1 MPRQAGSRLSSQTLG
16 VTISATMKKSSRIR
30 YPLFELTGSE
40 FEHLAADL
48 LAAAD
53 PELTLS
59 PADSRHW
66 VDAIGSRR
74 TSSGI
79 RTVAMEA
86 SHRRSLQGEALRR
99 FVDRI
104 AKEDHTFDEF
114 IFVTSSPVGEA
125 TRAALLSAAVDYSLT
140 LIGQDELLALL
151 DKHQRVAAKYFR
163 QVKARVQ
170 VQRSFLLVSSA
181 GVVLSLL
188 GLGSGLYNFIA
199 TKSEPP
205 SALSMQVKS
214 VEDSLAR
221 LGDLERGLLAL
232 KVDLENKARE
242 SAQVSKEY
250 EEAMRLKALTSEQLE
265 SVRRAVSSQS
275 RSDVFW
281 NYFFG
286 FILGVAGSVVA
297 TILTDKWK
305 QRRSLADPDA

>member
-1 MPRQAGSRLSSQTLG
+1 M
-16 VTISATMKKSSRIR
+16 
-30 YPLFELTGSE
+30 
-40 FEHLAADL
+40 
-48 LAAAD
+48 
-53 PELTLS
+53 
-59 PADSRHW
+59 
-66 VDAIGSRR
+66 
-74 TSSGI
+74 
-79 RTVAMEA
+79 
-86 SHRRSLQGEALRR
+86 
-99 FVDRI
+99 
-104 AKEDHTFDEF
+104 
-114 IFVTSSPVGEA
+114 
-125 TRAALLSAAVDYSLT
+125 
-140 LIGQDELLALL
+140 
-151 DKHQRVAAKYFR
+151 
-163 QVKARVQ
+163 
-170 VQRSFLLVSSA
+170 
-181 GVVLSLL
+181 
-188 GLGSGLYNFIA
+188 
-199 TKSEPP
+199 
-205 SALSMQVKS
+205 KS